1 MQVEQIYTGCLS
13 QASYLI
19 VSKGEAVVI
28 DPLRDVDKYIKL
40 AEKNNSKIKYVIETH
55 FHADFISGHLTLSN
69 LTGAKII
76 YGPNA
81 DPKFKAIVAKDN
93 QIFDFGNVSLTTI
106 HTPGHTLES
115 TSFLLKDEKGKEHS
129 IFTGDTLFLGDV
141 GIPDV
146 AQRYKGVSKE
156 ELAGIL
162 YDSVNERIKTLPED
176 ILVYPAHGAG
186 SACGKNMMKETV
198 DTLRNQKKVNYAIN
212 GSFTKDKFVKELTD
226 NLPEPPS
233 YFPYN
238 VKLNQQGYEDI
249 HDIVKKSKK
258 PLLVNDFESMLD
270 EDDIVILDVRSQDEF
285 ASGHIPNSVFIG
297 LDGGFAPWVGSIL
310 SDIDK
315 PILLVSNEDRVE
327 EAIIRLSRVGF
338 DNVKGYLNGGV
349 LSWQN
354 AGKAINKVNNIKSN
368 DSYSFI
374 EKSFNSKNK
383 TLILDVRN
391 DNEFNKYRFKNV
403 LHCELNNLDDIIN
416 TQQKEQDILVY
427 CAGGYRS
434 MMAASIL
441 KKNNFKNINNLQ
453 NGIDYI
459 FYNYQDAPFFEG

>member
-1 MQVEQIYTGCLS
+1 MKVEQIYTGCLS

-55 FHADFISGHLTLSN
+55 FHADFISGHLTLAN

-81 DPKFKAIVAKDN
+81 DPEFKAIIAKDN
-93 QIFDFGNVSLTTI
+93 QIFNFGNVSLKTI

-162 YDSVNERIKTLPED
+162 YESVNERIKPLPED

-198 DTLRNQKKVNYAIN
+198 DTLRNQKQINYAIN
-212 GSFTKDKFVKELTD
+212 GSFTKEKFVKELTD
-226 NLPEPPS
+226 NLPDPPS

-238 VKLNQQGYEDI
+238 VKLNQQGYEDL
-249 HDIVKKSKK
+249 HDIIKKSKN
-258 PLLVNDFESMLD
+258 PLSVNEFESMVD
-270 EDDIVILDVRSQDEF
+270 EDDMIILDVRSQDEF
-285 ASGHIPNSVFIG
+285 ASAHVPNSVFIG

-338 DNVKGYLNGGV
+338 DNVKGYLKGGI

-354 AGKAINKVNNIKSN
+354 AGKLTNKVNNIKSN

-391 DNEFNKYRFKNV
+391 VNEFNKYRFKNV

-434 MMAASIL
+434 MMAVSIL

-459 FYNYQDAPFFEG
+459 FYNYQDVPFLEG